1 MINFF
6 GLMNIRDVLFGI
18 LDLRIQPKQS
28 QKKSVLSSLIFKIKN
43 HRGCKVPE
51 ALIGE
56 VPMIF

>member
-1 MINFF
+1 
-6 GLMNIRDVLFGI
+6 MNIRDVLFGI

-43 HRGCKVPE
+43 HSGCKVPE